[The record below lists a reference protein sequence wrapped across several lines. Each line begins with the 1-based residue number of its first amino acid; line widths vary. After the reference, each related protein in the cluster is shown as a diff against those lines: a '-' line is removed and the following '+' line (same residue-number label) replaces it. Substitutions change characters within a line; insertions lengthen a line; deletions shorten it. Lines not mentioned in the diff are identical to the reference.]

1 MLRQEIILHGAE
13 HGLRDPVDGDR
24 GRHGEA
30 DPEGHQ
36 RHHEHHGHVGLVG
49 RLGSLGVLF
58 AVGVRGDL
66 VVHLLADPH
75 GRSLQTGRNDR
86 NEEQADLAPAFALPE
101 LDGRDAGQVDA
112 EELEVHGLQIGVRGD
127 SQRLEIV
134 HELADVTGGGQLGI
148 VGILAEVDAAGLH
161 EGDDGGGGGLRVVH
175 HVRDGL
181 TDDVV
186 QRQQD
191 DERDKRPQAAAAHRD
206 ALFLVQLLDS
216 QLIFLLVVAVLRLER
231 LDLRRQAGHFEHAL
245 LALHRH
251 RQQHELDD
259 EGEEDQRQAV
269 VVREHV
275 QPVEQIAERH
285 ADDVGQARG
294 VFGLRS
300 SGFRGGSRLHADV
313 LVVRGADVCGRAADH
328 GQKQHGGKDPNQDF
342 FLHCFP
348 PNVVGWPR
356 TTGKTTLPYGTGSK

>member
-1 MLRQEIILHGAE
+1 M
-13 HGLRDPVDGDR
+13 
-24 GRHGEA
+24 
-30 DPEGHQ
+30 
-36 RHHEHHGHVGLVG
+36 
-49 RLGSLGVLF
+49 
-58 AVGVRGDL
+58 
-66 VVHLLADPH
+66 
-75 GRSLQTGRNDR
+75 
-86 NEEQADLAPAFALPE
+86 
-101 LDGRDAGQVDA
+101 
-112 EELEVHGLQIGVRGD
+112 
-127 SQRLEIV
+127 
-134 HELADVTGGGQLGI
+134 TGGGQLCI

-300 SGFRGGSRLHADV
+300 GSFRGGSRLHADV

-356 TTGKTTLPYGTGSK
+356 TTGKNHAALWHRVKIVSLVKGITPQQPFERQPAALHHAVLLDRLQGILRAGRRKPAPARQARGDILLVQADEPQAYPLHAVCPPRRPSFAASER